1 MLDLALNS
9 FITLFVII
17 DPVGLIP
24 IYQGLAQ
31 KAGFRQRGQLAFR
44 GVAIGG
50 GVLLLFA
57 VAGDPLLRALGV
69 SLPAF
74 RAAGGAMLFL
84 IGLEMMFQRRTQ
96 RRSRSADPAVAQ
108 AMEEPHP
115 EDVSIFPL
123 AMPLIAGPGAITSVM
138 LMMGRAQNDWRAQ
151 LVVLSTLVAVLAI
164 TYATFAASN
173 RLGRLV
179 GPTLSEVLTRLLGI
193 VLAAVGVE
201 YLVGGLYGAWRAA
214 AANGL

>member
-9 FITLFVII
+9 FVTLFVII

-31 KAGFRQRGQLAFR
+31 KAGWRLRGQLALR
-44 GVAIGG
+44 GVGIGG

-96 RRSRSADPAVAQ
+96 RRSRSADTAAS
-108 AMEEPHP
+108 EEPHP

-138 LMMGRAQNDWRAQ
+138 LMMGRAQNDWHAQ
-151 LVVLSTLVAVLAI
+151 LIVISTLVVVLAI

-173 RLGRLV
+173 FLSRFV
-179 GPTLSEVLTRLLGI
+179 GPTLSEVMTRLLGI
-193 VLAAVGVE
+193 ILAAVGVE
-201 YLVGGLYGAWRAA
+201 YLVGGLYGAWVAA
-214 AANGL
+214 GRVMQ

>member
-24 IYQGLAQ
+24 IYQGLAH
-31 KAGFRQRGQLAFR
+31 KAGWRARGQLALR
-44 GVAIGG
+44 GVGIGG

-69 SLPAF
+69 TLPAF

-84 IGLEMMFQRRTQ
+84 IGLEMMFQRRSE
-96 RRSRSADPAVAQ
+96 RRAKNADPAVAQ
-108 AMEEPHP
+108 AAEEHH

-138 LMMGRAQNDWRAQ
+138 LMMGRAQGDWRAQ
-151 LVVLSTLVAVLAI
+151 LVVLATLITVLAI

-173 RLGRLV
+173 RLSKLV

-214 AANGL
+214 ALANP

>member
-31 KAGFRQRGQLAFR
+31 KAGWRLRGHLALR
-44 GVAIGG
+44 GVGIGG

-57 VAGDPLLRALGV
+57 VAGDPLLHALGV

-96 RRSRSADPAVAQ
+96 RRSRSADAV
-108 AMEEPHP
+108 EETHP

-138 LMMGRAQNDWRAQ
+138 LMMGRAQHDWRAQ
-151 LVVLSTLVAVLAI
+151 AVVIGTLIAVLAI

-173 RLGRLV
+173 RLSKLV

-193 VLAAVGVE
+193 ILAAVGVE
-201 YLVGGLYGAWRAA
+201 YLVGGLYGAWAA
-214 AANGL
+214 AAAR

>member
-31 KAGFRQRGQLAFR
+31 KAGWRVRGQLALR
-44 GVAIGG
+44 GVGIGG
-50 GVLLLFA
+50 SVLLLFA
-57 VAGDPLLRALGV
+57 VAGDPLLHALGV

-96 RRSRSADPAVAQ
+96 RRSRNVDAV
-108 AMEEPHP
+108 EETHP

-123 AMPLIAGPGAITSVM
+123 AIPLIAGPGAITSVM

-151 LVVLSTLVAVLAI
+151 LVVLSTLIVVLAL

-173 RLGRLV
+173 RLSKLV
-179 GPTLSEVLTRLLGI
+179 GPTLSEVMTRLLGI
-193 VLAAVGVE
+193 ILAAVGVE
-201 YLVGGLYGAWRAA
+201 Y
-214 AANGL
+214 

>member
-9 FITLFVII
+9 FVTLFVII

-31 KAGFRQRGQLAFR
+31 KAGWRLRRQLALR
-44 GVAIGG
+44 GVCIGG

-57 VAGDPLLRALGV
+57 VAGDPLLHALGV

-96 RRSRSADPAVAQ
+96 RRSRSADTAD
-108 AMEEPHP
+108 ETHP

-123 AMPLIAGPGAITSVM
+123 AIPLIAGPGAITSVM
-138 LMMGRAQNDWRAQ
+138 LMMGRTQNDWRAQ
-151 LVVLSTLVAVLAI
+151 SVVLGTLVAVLAI
-164 TYATFAASN
+164 TYLTFAASN
-173 RLGRLV
+173 FLSRFV
-179 GPTLSEVLTRLLGI
+179 GPTLSEVMTRLLGI
-193 VLAAVGVE
+193 ILAAVGVE
-201 YLVGGLYGAWRAA
+201 YLVGGLYGAWVAASRASF
-214 AANGL
+214 